1 MTEKIKTNGLV
12 KAISNPFS
20 DHPLESRIIMIET
33 DRGMLSIPVV
43 DPHEYSLNERIS
55 ISIVLKKDPK
65 ERVDV

>member
-33 DRGMLSIPVV
+33 DRGLMSIPVE
-43 DPHEYSLNERIS
+43 DPHEYSLNERVS
-55 ISIVLKKDPK
+55 VSIVLKRDYK
-65 ERVDV
+65 ERGDV